1 MARDLRPMRGSWYDF
16 GVGGWELAGAEGEV
30 LLFLVFCMLLDEVSG
45 SEWCLLVCYSRTL
58 R

>member
-1 MARDLRPMRGSWYDF
+1 MRGSWYDF